1 MIGDSTPQIIR
12 DSFWRPLLTS
22 TICMVGRK
30 ISIACG
36 MFVLLGECWQKN
48 KLLKD
53 IFGIL

>member
-30 ISIACG
+30 ILIACG
-36 MFVLLGECWQKN
+36 MLCWQKN

-53 IFGIL
+53 IFGTL